1 MRVMTTQ
8 RHINAMRNL
17 LRQIQAR
24 LAMLESA
31 APPDLRDCELRRRI
45 NEVKV
50 EESVALAELKELGV
64 EL

>member
-1 MRVMTTQ
+1 MRD
-8 RHINAMRNL
+8 L

-31 APPDLRDCELRRRI
+31 APPDRRDGELRRRI

-50 EESVALAELKELGV
+50 EEGVALAELKELGV
-64 EL
+64 GP